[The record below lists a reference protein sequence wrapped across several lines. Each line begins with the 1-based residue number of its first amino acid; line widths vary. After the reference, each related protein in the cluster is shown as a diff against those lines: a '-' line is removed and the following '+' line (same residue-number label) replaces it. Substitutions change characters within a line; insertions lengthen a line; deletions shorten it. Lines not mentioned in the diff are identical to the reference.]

1 MRVQTSKQGDIFMK
15 SINIALLL
23 MFTTAFLQKTTHR
36 VHEMVSIETC
46 LPENADNKSALDLAV
61 TDPDLAIIWT
71 RTNITGVT
79 TQNVTYV
86 LKNDAKCSALLAKY
100 NYWINEKYQNSNVN
114 KHSITFHKY
123 NNYYIVIMVYNNST
137 EYITVGDDA
146 IYILDDDLEL
156 IEGFAF

>member
-1 MRVQTSKQGDIFMK
+1 MK
-15 SINIALLL
+15 SISIAFLL
-23 MFTTAFLQKTTHR
+23 TAMTVFLQKTTHLE
-36 VHEMVSIETC
+36 HPIISIETC
-46 LPENADNKSALDLAV
+46 LPENADNKSALDLAI
-61 TDPDLAIIWT
+61 TDPELAIIWT
-71 RTNITGVT
+71 RTNITGIT

-86 LKNDAKCSALLAKY
+86 LESDTKCSELLAKY
-100 NYWINEKYQNSNVN
+100 NYWINEKYQNSSVN
-114 KHSITFHKY
+114 KHFITFHKY